1 MNSFSAKSDAELAAM
16 ASHGDQEAF
25 ACLYDRYRA
34 MIFAK
39 AREAGKRFGCDVIE
53 DMAQEAGIGFL
64 KAVRSFDPSKNVG
77 FRTYA
82 LVCIDHN
89 LATSVRNY

>member
-34 MIFAK
+34 MIY
-39 AREAGKRFGCDVIE
+39 AGDRLSESGQK
-53 DMAQEAGIGFL
+53 L
-64 KAVRSFDPSKNVG
+64 
-77 FRTYA
+77 
-82 LVCIDHN
+82 
-89 LATSVRNY
+89 

>member
-39 AREAGKRFGCDVIE
+39 AREHFIRQTKVGVGLIVHQQRIVARFMLLDQI
-53 DMAQEAGIGFL
+53 
-64 KAVRSFDPSKNVG
+64 VG
-77 FRTYA
+77 ESRP
-82 LVCIDHN
+82 VD
-89 LATSVRNY
+89 